1 MRRALLTVVGVLLI
15 AGSAAQATTA
25 SARGV
30 IQSQE
35 ARSQSSSNRNLS
47 VQDAVHF
54 GFSQGHCGYHSG
66 YGGLYGDGYYP
77 DGVCGDGG
85 SHLID

>member
-1 MRRALLTVVGVLLI
+1 MRKALLTAIGVLLI

-25 SARGV
+25 SARRV
-30 IQSQE
+30 IQPQ
-35 ARSQSSSNRNLS
+35 AGKYQSIGDRNLS

-54 GFSQGHCGYHSG
+54 GLSQGHCGYHSG
-66 YGGLYGDGYYP
+66 YGSLYGDGYFP

-85 SHLID
+85 SHLIH

>member
-1 MRRALLTVVGVLLI
+1 MRKTLLTTVIGALLI
-15 AGSAAQATTA
+15 AGSAAQAATA
-25 SARGV
+25 PAHAV
-30 IQSQE
+30 QSQ
-35 ARSQSSSNRNLS
+35 AGKYQSIGDRDLS

-54 GFSQGHCGYHSG
+54 GFSQGHCGFHSG